1 VAYTRGDV
9 VLVPFPFTNQAG
21 VKARPA
27 IVVSDSKFN
36 SRDVVLVAITSQPPT
51 TPDPLRVD
59 LPPNTSQFAA
69 TGLRSHSAV
78 LVGKLMCIEQSL
90 IYRVIGRADQML
102 MTEVDQR
109 LRLLF
114 AM

>member
-1 VAYTRGDV
+1 
-9 VLVPFPFTNQAG
+9 
-21 VKARPA
+21 
-27 IVVSDSKFN
+27 
-36 SRDVVLVAITSQPPT
+36 
-51 TPDPLRVD
+51 
-59 LPPNTSQFAA
+59 
-69 TGLRSHSAV
+69 V